1 MIYSLPHVLRRIELV
16 YLCAFLTFNT
26 IYTQEI
32 DSSIII
38 SDFQYPEIQG
48 IPIILDES
56 GLNTIYLN
64 ERNPE
69 NINDIYLN
77 QVIINGDFGIPLGS
91 YFLPKILSKSA
102 LADSVKNISQIY
114 YRKGD
119 YNYSDL
125 GIGLRIE
132 SADSGLFS
140 FNGFKGIPPQL
151 YQTSEDAIQ
160 NYLFSF
166 ERKLDKSS
174 IGVSTLYHTEN
185 INIPVDEPNI
195 NRKTE
200 SFHGGIAYEYIDNRF
215 TLNTEQAFQFTYSNR
230 WGNKN
235 TYLTVWNKIH
245 SSYNIWRDY
254 NLHLYYHDKIN
265 FTEIDNEVNT
275 LPSPINSSTIEYKK
289 DNYSLEAG
297 ISNYESSLIPIGSIK
312 GNWNSFYFIAK
323 SDYEVGFSAMN
334 NYHLSVIGFQ
344 KDVLIVGNRKN
355 KYLGEVELFQIRQE
369 SRANLGMRGNV
380 EINLP
385 WLDLRHI
392 TSLYNLESDN
402 SHVLPIN
409 ISSYTSFIFSPN
421 IWRWKQARYQP
432 FIGFESTYI
441 QHSGKMGID
450 LMQPAIFTQDTN
462 DPFSSSLV
470 NMEYGILV
478 NQFKISYRWVKFN
491 MLENLVNNSSNPNA
505 YPILPIRHLEIIW
518 QFWN

>member
-1 MIYSLPHVLRRIELV
+1 
-16 YLCAFLTFNT
+16 
-26 IYTQEI
+26 
-32 DSSIII
+32 
-38 SDFQYPEIQG
+38 
-48 IPIILDES
+48 
-56 GLNTIYLN
+56 
-64 ERNPE
+64 
-69 NINDIYLN
+69 
-77 QVIINGDFGIPLGS
+77 
-91 YFLPKILSKSA
+91 
-102 LADSVKNISQIY
+102 
-114 YRKGD
+114 
-119 YNYSDL
+119 
-125 GIGLRIE
+125 
-132 SADSGLFS
+132 
-140 FNGFKGIPPQL
+140 PQL

-334 NYHLSVIGFQ
+334 
-344 KDVLIVGNRKN
+344 
-355 KYLGEVELFQIRQE
+355 
-369 SRANLGMRGNV
+369 
-380 EINLP
+380 
-385 WLDLRHI
+385 
-392 TSLYNLESDN
+392 
-402 SHVLPIN
+402 
-409 ISSYTSFIFSPN
+409 
-421 IWRWKQARYQP
+421 
-432 FIGFESTYI
+432 
-441 QHSGKMGID
+441 
-450 LMQPAIFTQDTN
+450 
-462 DPFSSSLV
+462 
-470 NMEYGILV
+470 
-478 NQFKISYRWVKFN
+478 
-491 MLENLVNNSSNPNA
+491 
-505 YPILPIRHLEIIW
+505 
-518 QFWN
+518 